1 MIITSSLGGGKQG
14 DPSLYVDLVDKK
26 MGLLFDCGFNNF
38 TVAQIKKIA
47 FIFVSHTHVD
57 HFIGFDI
64 ILRMSLDEPKSL
76 VVYGPPGILQNV
88 RGKLNGYTWNICHD
102 LKLKI
107 TVVEI
112 RNGKRISASYYSH
125 RGFQEEDI
133 SEGEASSVLVE
144 TEDFKVE
151 YTALDHMIPSFGYAF
166 TEKDS
171 YNVNKERLASLG
183 FSPGP
188 WLKELKERARNPLRL
203 DEMIR
208 VQGKWYPVQI
218 LKEQLLE
225 FKKGRKIAYVT
236 DTIFDEIT
244 RKKITQLVREADLF
258 YCESC
263 FLEKDRDKAKISHH
277 LTAREA
283 GILAR
288 EAQVKKLILFHISR
302 RYQEIESSLEEAR
315 KEFAATE

>member
-1 MIITSSLGGGKQG
+1 MLITSYLGGGKQG

-26 MGLLFDCGFNNF
+26 TGLLFDCGFNNF
-38 TVAQIKKIA
+38 TVAQIKKVA

-57 HFIGFDI
+57 HFIGFDV
-64 ILRMSLDEPKSL
+64 ILRMNLDEPKHL
-76 VVYGPPGILQNV
+76 VVYGPPGILRNV
-88 RGKLNGYTWNICHD
+88 HGKLNGYTWNICQN

-107 TVVEI
+107 TAVEI
-112 RNGKRISASYYSH
+112 RNGKMSCASYYSH
-125 RGFQEEDI
+125 RGFQEEEV
-133 SEGEASSVLVE
+133 SEGEISSTLVE

-151 YTALDHMIPSFGYAF
+151 YTELDHMIPSFGYAF
-166 TEKDS
+166 TERDS
-171 YNVNKERLASLG
+171 YNVNKERLTKLG

-188 WLKELKERARNPLRL
+188 WLKDLKERARNDVGL
-203 DEMIR
+203 DEMIE
-208 VQGKWYPVQI
+208 VEGKRFSARS

-236 DTIFDEIT
+236 DTISDETT
-244 RKKITQLVREADLF
+244 RKKIVQLIKGADLF
-258 YCESC
+258 YCEAC
-263 FLEKDRDKAKISHH
+263 FLEKDRDKAKVSHH

-315 KEFAATE
+315 KEFAAVE

>member
-1 MIITSSLGGGKQG
+1 MLITSYLGSGKQG
-14 DPSLYVDLVDKK
+14 DPSLYIDLVDKK
-26 MGLLFDCGFNNF
+26 TGLLFDCGFNNF

-57 HFIGFDI
+57 HFIGFDV
-64 ILRMSLDEPKSL
+64 ILRMSLDEPKQL
-76 VVYGPPGILQNV
+76 NIYGPPGILQNV
-88 RGKLNGYTWNICHD
+88 RGKLTGYTWNICQN

-107 TVVEI
+107 TVNEI
-112 RNGKRISASYYSH
+112 RNGKRICASYYSY
-125 RGFQEEDI
+125 RGFQEEEV
-133 SEGEASSVLVE
+133 SEGEGHSTLVE
-144 TEDFKVE
+144 TEDFKVV
-151 YTALDHMIPSFGYAF
+151 YTELDHMIPSFGYAF
-166 TEKDS
+166 IEKDS
-171 YNVNKERLASLG
+171 YNVNKESLTKSG
-183 FSPGP
+183 FLPGP
-188 WLKELKERARNPLRL
+188 WLKDLKERVKDPERL
-203 DEMIR
+203 DEVME
-208 VQGKWYPVQI
+208 VQGREFSVRF

-225 FKKGRKIAYVT
+225 FKKGWKIAYIT
-236 DTIFDEIT
+236 DTIYNDTT
-244 RKKITQLVREADLF
+244 RKKIVQLARDADLF

-277 LTAREA
+277 LTARET